1 MGDLIHWPPTWSW
14 LLLLPALLVGY
25 TVHELAHALLAFLL
39 GDTSQVEK
47 KRLSLNPLRHVSWMG
62 VAAFMLFRF
71 GWAKP
76 VWMDSSRFRIQN
88 RAFGA
93 FLVSIAG
100 PTANLLVALLALT
113 GMLFT
118 VTIVWMLTGS
128 LPLDVWQFLM
138 ISEPSLDAQGVAV
151 ALSSYMVMVNL
162 VLALFNLLPF
172 PPLDGFYAVI
182 NLVAAARM
190 FFQSRPA
197 VERSPWSAAPT
208 ESAKHAV
215 SAPVGEEQPFDDL
228 AGRSPAQIHFGIGLE
243 YHQAGQLDEAIARYR
258 QATAH
263 DEQFSL
269 AYYNLGLAYWAKGRL
284 PLAESAFRAALQSG
298 GDRSAQVQAELRL
311 RELAAIDHDHG
322 EAAGPAP
329 PPLLPG
335 ETAQVRVG
343 GSPSLDPGVERR
355 LWLSVLVG
363 GVGMILLAALAWS
376 FVTMVTLMAMV

>member
-1 MGDLIHWPPTWSW
+1 MSDLIHWPPTSSW
-14 LLLLPALLVGY
+14 LLLVPALLVGY

-62 VAAFMLFRF
+62 MAAFMIFRF

-76 VWMDSSRFRIQN
+76 VWIDSSRFRIKNQ
-88 RAFGA
+88 AFGA

-100 PTANLLVALLALT
+100 SSANLLVGLLALT
-113 GMLFT
+113 GMMLT

-128 LPLDVWQFLM
+128 LPMDVWEFLM
-138 ISEPSLDAQGVAV
+138 ISEPGLDAQGVAV
-151 ALSSYMVMVNL
+151 ALSSYVVMVNL
-162 VLALFNLLPF
+162 VLALFNLLPL

-182 NLVAAARM
+182 NLVAAARKA
-190 FFQSRPA
+190 FQGRPA
-197 VERSPWSAAPT
+197 VERAPWSAAPLGPS
-208 ESAKHAV
+208 EQAV
-215 SAPVGEEQPFDDL
+215 SPPSGGEQPLDGLD
-228 AGRSPAQIHFGIGLE
+228 GRSPAQIHFDIGLE
-243 YHQAGQLDEAIARYR
+243 YQQAGQLDEAIARYR

-263 DEQFSL
+263 NEQFSL

-298 GDRSAQVQAELRL
+298 GDRGVRSQAELRL
-311 RELAAIDHDHG
+311 RELTITDHDRD
-322 EAAGPAP
+322 EALVSLP

-343 GSPSLDPGVERR
+343 GSPSLDPMVERR

-363 GVGMILLAALAWS
+363 GVGMILLAVTAWS
-376 FVTMVTLMAMV
+376 LVTMVTLMAMV